1 MDLNKFSKKSDKIA
15 NLYRAAFYLAKGSNK
30 VALGFLHKSGVEFD
44 NLDLT
49 TKVKR
54 TRKSKA
60 AIEVE
65 TDPQE
70 AIAIKA

>member
-54 TRKSKA
+54 IFWAEKVLDKYTSLKYS
-60 AIEVE
+60 I
-65 TDPQE
+65 
-70 AIAIKA
+70 